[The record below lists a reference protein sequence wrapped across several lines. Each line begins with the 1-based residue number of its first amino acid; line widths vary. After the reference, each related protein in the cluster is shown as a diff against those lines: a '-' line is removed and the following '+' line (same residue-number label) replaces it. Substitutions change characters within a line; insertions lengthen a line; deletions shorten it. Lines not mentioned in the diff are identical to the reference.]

1 MAISYPIKKLSEL
14 FLGEWNSSTT
24 YTIGDIVDY
33 NGSSYACI
41 KESINNEPPDTTYW
55 ALLAN
60 KGDKGEQ
67 GEQGIQGE
75 QGEIGIDWQGE
86 WSAGEY
92 TERQAVSHNGSSY
105 VATTTTSQ
113 EPPHADWDLIALKGT
128 DGEGTGDVSGP
139 EGATV
144 DNIAVF
150 DGTTGKLIKDGG
162 AKISDKQDTLVSGT
176 NIKTINSQSLLGSGN
191 LGNYLENIVEDTTP
205 ELGGN
210 LDAKD
215 KNIIGIGSAGFTQEL
230 DNGTKTASFTIDF
243 STDQKQKVTLTA
255 NTMTLTL
262 DTTNVKV
269 GNYILKIVNGGLATL
284 TWASESGSIYWVGK
298 TKPTLTSSG
307 TDIVAFYFDGTNW
320 YGMASLNFGTP
331 A

>member
-1 MAISYPIKKLSEL
+1 MEDKRISEYDNLAAAEIQ
-14 FLGEWNSSTT
+14 
-24 YTIGDIVDY
+24 
-33 NGSSYACI
+33 
-41 KESINNEPPDTTYW
+41 DTD
-55 ALLAN
+55 LL
-60 KGDKGEQ
+60 
-67 GEQGIQGE
+67 
-75 QGEIGIDWQGE
+75 EIGRPSIKNFKLTW
-86 WSAGEY
+86 ANL
-92 TERQAVSHNGSSY
+92 RLAVITFLSDILLGK
-105 VATTTTSQ
+105 
-113 EPPHADWDLIALKGT
+113 E
-128 DGEGTGDVSGP
+128 DVSNKK
-139 EGATV
+139 TDLT
-144 DNIAVF
+144 DNSDTFYVSQKAVKTAI
-150 DGTTGKLIKDGG
+150 D
-162 AKISDKQDTLVSGT
+162 SKQD
-176 NIKTINSQSLLGSGN
+176 K
-191 LGNYLENIVEDTTP
+191 GNYLENIVEDTTP

-215 KNIIGIGSAGFTQEL
+215 KNITGIGSAGFTQEL

-307 TDIVAFYFDGTNW
+307 TDIIAFYFDGTNW
-320 YGMASLNFGTP
+320 YLVASLNFGTP